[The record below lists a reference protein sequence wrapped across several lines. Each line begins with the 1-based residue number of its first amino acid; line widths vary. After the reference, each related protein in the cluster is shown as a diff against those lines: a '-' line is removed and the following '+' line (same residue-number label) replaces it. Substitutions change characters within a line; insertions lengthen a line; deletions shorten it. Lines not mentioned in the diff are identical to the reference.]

1 MAHKENPN
9 QKDVPTPI
17 SSNLIYT
24 IEQAAA
30 VLDCNVRVLADK
42 FKAGDIRAKKKL
54 GKWYTIHA
62 NLLSF
67 IES

>member
-1 MAHKENPN
+1 
-9 QKDVPTPI
+9 
-17 SSNLIYT
+17 LIYT

-67 IES
+67 IKS